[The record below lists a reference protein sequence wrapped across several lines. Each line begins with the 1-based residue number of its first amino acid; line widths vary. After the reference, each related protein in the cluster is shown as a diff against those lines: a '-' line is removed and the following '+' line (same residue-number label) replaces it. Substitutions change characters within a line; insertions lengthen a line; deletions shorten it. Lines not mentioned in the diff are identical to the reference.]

1 MSENP
6 KNSDAGY
13 GRPPTTTRWKKGQS
27 GNPRRRYPARSRS
40 TVEMID
46 RLFLRPV
53 EITVNGETQRVTT
66 LEAILLQLW
75 MKEVAGNQRALS
87 VRLKY
92 QEFARQHTETRLE
105 VTFTDSEYT
114 MALSAGPLIPRADNV

>member
-1 MSENP
+1 
-6 KNSDAGY
+6 
-13 GRPPTTTRWKKGQS
+13 
-27 GNPRRRYPARSRS
+27 
-40 TVEMID
+40 MID
-46 RLFLRPV
+46 RLFLKPV

-75 MKEVAGNQRALS
+75 MKEVAGNQRALI

-105 VTFTDSEYT
+105 ITFTDSEYT
-114 MALSAGPLIPRADNV
+114 RALSAGPLTPRAGDV

>member
-1 MSENP
+1 VSTDP
-6 KNSDAGY
+6 KNSDVGY
-13 GRPPTTTRWKKGQS
+13 GRPPTKTRWKKGQS
-27 GNPRRRYPARSRS
+27 GNPRRRYPARSRT

-46 RLFLRPV
+46 RLFLKPV

-75 MKEVAGNQRALS
+75 MKEVAGNQRALI

-92 QEFARQHTETRLE
+92 QEFARQHTETSLE

-114 MALSAGPLIPRADNV
+114 RALSAGPLTPRAGDV